1 MISST
6 FGDVFRPVVEADMDA
21 GERLVNFAQAYS
33 EMWDT
38 THHERGGA
46 SGLFQQLDWVGIALT
61 NVNWRI
67 YRWRMDVT
75 KGGWFKHKGVLVPEI
90 VDSYTVPLASITS
103 HGVRRYTPGP
113 SARAHLAD
121 MFDTD
126 VGEVIG
132 IRVDFP
138 DGETDVSSPLTEFET
153 LAANLEATLSGT
165 ALASRTASVADALG
179 DLDHLRTS
187 GILTDEE
194 FERAKSGFVGAS
206 VEVVESSAALLRQL
220 DSLRE
225 AGILTESEFRAKKW
239 DASADPADTRRWA
252 GTPSHRS

>member
-6 FGDVFRPVVEADMDA
+6 FGDDFRPVVEADMEA

-33 EMWDT
+33 EMWKT
-38 THHERGGA
+38 THHEGGRA
-46 SGLFQQLDWVGIALT
+46 SRSFQQLDWVGIALT

-67 YRWRMDVT
+67 YRWRMDIT
-75 KGGWFKHKGVLVPEI
+75 KDGWFKRKRAVLVPEI
-90 VDSYTVPLASITS
+90 VDSLTVPLASISS
-103 HGVRRYTPGP
+103 HGVRRYRPGP
-113 SARAHLAD
+113 SARADLAD

-132 IRVDFP
+132 ISVQFP

-153 LAANLEATLSGT
+153 LAANLEATLSGE
-165 ALASRTASVADALG
+165 ALASRTASVAEALG
-179 DLDHLRTS
+179 ELARLHTS

-225 AGILTESEFRAKKW
+225 SGILTESEFRAKKW
-239 DASADPADTRRWA
+239 DVLSRP
-252 GTPSHRS
+252 G